1 MILFTTW
8 SLREA
13 ITQSSHVAG
22 ICSSGGGMNIQ
33 RDQLPPKCTDVDYTP
48 PLPTLFPSPQLP
60 TLLHTHMHTFP
71 SCGGVGPALHRCA
84 MIRPVKAS
92 THTTRACDQEG
103 RKSSCAHTG
112 SREPPSAGAFCW
124 STCMSTSCHCGC
136 GCTNSKAAMRRRLF
150 FVGVGQWIQSH

>member
-1 MILFTTW
+1 MELLEESCCFGLKSSQISKQLRNVSRLAAIPFTTW
-8 SLREA
+8 SFRET

-33 RDQLPPKCTDVDYTP
+33 RDQLPPKCTDVDLHSPP
-48 PLPTLFPSPQLP
+48 PLSPPRSPSPQLP
-60 TLLHTHMHTFP
+60 TLLHAHMHSSP

-92 THTTRACDQEG
+92 THATRACDQEG

-112 SREPPSAGAFCW
+112 SREPPSPGAFCW
-124 STCMSTSCHCGC
+124 STCM
-136 GCTNSKAAMRRRLF
+136 
-150 FVGVGQWIQSH
+150 